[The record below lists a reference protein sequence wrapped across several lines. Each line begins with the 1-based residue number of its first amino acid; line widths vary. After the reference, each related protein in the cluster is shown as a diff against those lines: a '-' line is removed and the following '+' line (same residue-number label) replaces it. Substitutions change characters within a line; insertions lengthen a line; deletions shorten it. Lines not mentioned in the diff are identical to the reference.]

1 MEPGQAGLQVADY
14 IDVDEVGELD
24 GVAELDDHDGADD
37 EEEKDEDDLD
47 AVEGEV
53 LLSCW

>member
-14 IDVDEVGELD
+14 IDVDEVGEHD

-47 AVEGEV
+47 AVEGEG

>member
-14 IDVDEVGELD
+14 ID
-24 GVAELDDHDGADD
+24 GADD
-37 EEEKDEDDLD
+37 EEEKDDDDLD
-47 AVEGEV
+47 AVEGEG